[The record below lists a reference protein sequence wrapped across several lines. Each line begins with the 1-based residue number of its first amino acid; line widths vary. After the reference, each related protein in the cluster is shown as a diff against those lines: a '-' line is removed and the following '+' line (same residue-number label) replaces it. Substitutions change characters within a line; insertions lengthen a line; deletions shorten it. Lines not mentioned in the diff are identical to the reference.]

1 MFSKHVT
8 RLSLVAALAAL
19 SACAHEETPAKA
31 DAVQMDWQSAVNLVF
46 EGKAE
51 SAAQTHDG
59 SVTFKMKNGETILT
73 QTPTMDEIMRVK
85 KTCGARCAD
94 LAIIME

>member
-1 MFSKHVT
+1 MFAKHVIFIT
-8 RLSLVAALAAL
+8 ALAAL
-19 SACAHEETPAKA
+19 SACAHEETPAKT
-31 DAVQMDWQSAVNLVF
+31 DALQMDWQSAVNLVF

-59 SVTFKMKNGETILT
+59 SVTLRLKTGETILT
-73 QTPTMDEIMRVK
+73 QTPQMDEIMRVK
-85 KTCGARCAD
+85 KTCGARCSD